1 MSKLSDDRAKK
12 IMSAEYLLL
21 RTYQQYEEIGSQGAV
36 DIHKRYDKSDR
47 NDPLGEV
54 IEDYYDRAS
63 EIFDD
68 V

>member
-1 MSKLSDDRAKK
+1 MSKLSDERAKK

-21 RTYQQYEEIGSQGAV
+21 QTYQRYEQIGSLNNV

-47 NDPLGEV
+47 NDPIGGV

-63 EIFDD
+63 ELFDD
-68 V
+68 L

>member
-1 MSKLSDDRAKK
+1 MSKLSDERAKK

-21 RTYQQYEEIGSQGAV
+21 RTYQQYEEIGSPSAF